1 MNTKN
6 LIAAVALIASASAA
20 FAADSAPATTT
31 AAAAAAPVAAAATV
45 SVAAQS
51 LNLPSVTVSGARS
64 REEVNAEA
72 VEFVK
77 HYKTMLQTQLEWSNN

>member
-31 AAAAAAPVAAAATV
+31 AAAAPVAAAATV